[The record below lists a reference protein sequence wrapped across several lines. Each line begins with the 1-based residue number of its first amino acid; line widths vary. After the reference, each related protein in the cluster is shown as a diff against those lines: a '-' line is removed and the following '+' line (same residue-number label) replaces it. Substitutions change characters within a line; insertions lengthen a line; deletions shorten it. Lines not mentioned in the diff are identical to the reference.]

1 MSQHDIQPPSILGDK
16 PVRQPSEPAQA
27 APLEPRSGKA
37 LFLATKPF
45 GVESPGRTWWHVLS
59 TLAAIVVAL
68 AVAVVAPWMPVRIV
82 ASVLGGLLLVR
93 GFILYHDFIHKS
105 LLRDSRWGKIV
116 FYPVGMLMLTPPR
129 YWRHS
134 HNFHHGNVGKPLAPK
149 MAVDAGIVGA
159 TIAGD
164 GLGTDQTEHEA
175 QVKAAELLLIS
186 DLGSFPLM
194 STEAWS
200 RATTRQRLRYRI
212 KRHWATIALAYITV
226 FFVSLSLMPMVRE
239 PKRYWDGAIAI
250 VLHLGVLA
258 GLWFVGGFW
267 AMFFGLML
275 PYALAS
281 AMGAYLFYAQHNYEG
296 MRILLPDHWSYY
308 LGATESSSYMRL
320 GRVMHWFTG
329 NIGYHHVHHLNP
341 LIPFYRL
348 PEAMAAIPELQDAV
362 ATSLHPRDI
371 VACLRLNL
379 WDREHERLV
388 PYREVGKPV

>member
-1 MSQHDIQPPSILGDK
+1 MADHIPEAGMPP
-16 PVRQPSEPAQA
+16 RT
-27 APLEPRSGKA
+27 GKA
-37 LFLATKPF
+37 LFQATKPF

-59 TLAAIVVAL
+59 TLAAIVAAL
-68 AVAVVAPWMPVRIV
+68 AVAVVAPWMPVRII

-93 GFILYHDFIHKS
+93 GFILYHDYIHKS
-105 LLRDSRWGKIV
+105 LLRDSRWGKVV
-116 FYPVGMLMLTPPR
+116 FYPVGLLMLTPPK

-134 HNFHHGNVGKPLAPK
+134 HNFHHGNVGKPLEPK
-149 MAVDAGIVGA
+149 TAIDAGIVGA
-159 TIAGD
+159 AMAGQ
-164 GLGTDQTEHEA
+164 GIGTDQPHGHGAEEA
-175 QVKAAELLLIS
+175 KELLLIS

-194 STEAWS
+194 STEAWG
-200 RATTRQRLRYRI
+200 RATPMQRLKYRI

-239 PKRYWDGAIAI
+239 LRRYWDGALAI
-250 VLHLGVLA
+250 GLHLGVLA
-258 GLWFVGGFW
+258 GLWFIGGFW

-320 GRVMHWFTG
+320 GKVLHWFTG

-362 ATSLHPRDI
+362 ATSLHPKD
-371 VACLRLNL
+371 VVSCLRLNL
-379 WDREHERLV
+379 WDRKHERLV
-388 PYREVGKPV
+388 RYRGALA

>member
-1 MSQHDIQPPSILGDK
+1 MADHIPEAGMPP
-16 PVRQPSEPAQA
+16 RT
-27 APLEPRSGKA
+27 GKA
-37 LFLATKPF
+37 LFQATKPF

-59 TLAAIVVAL
+59 TLVAIVAAL
-68 AVAVVAPWMPVRIV
+68 AVAVVAPWMPVRII

-93 GFILYHDFIHKS
+93 GFILYHDYIHKS
-105 LLRDSRWGKIV
+105 LLRDSRWGKVV
-116 FYPVGMLMLTPPR
+116 FYPVGLLMLTPPR

-149 MAVDAGIVGA
+149 TAIEAGIIGA
-159 TIAGD
+159 TIAGE
-164 GLGTDQTEHEA
+164 GMGTDQTEHEA

-194 STEAWS
+194 STEAWG
-200 RATTRQRLRYRI
+200 RATPMQRLKYRI
-212 KRHWATIALAYITV
+212 KRHWATIALAYVTV
-226 FFVSLSLMPMVRE
+226 FFFSLSLMPMVRE
-239 PKRYWDGAIAI
+239 PRRYWDGAIAI
-250 VLHLGVLA
+250 GLHLGVLA

-267 AMFFGLML
+267 AMFFGLLL

-348 PEAMAAIPELQDAV
+348 PEAMAAIPELQSTV

-371 VACLRLNL
+371 VSCLRLNL
-379 WDREHERLV
+379 WDTHNERLV
-388 PYREVGKPV
+388 GFRHSGPGSNPGMKHKPARPPTRW

>member
-1 MSQHDIQPPSILGDK
+1 MSNDRDQTARIGGSG
-16 PVRQPSEPAQA
+16 
-27 APLEPRSGKA
+27 RSGKA
-37 LFLATKPF
+37 LFQATKPF
-45 GVESPGRTWWHVLS
+45 GVESPGRTWWYVLS

-68 AVAVVAPWMPVRIV
+68 AMAVISPWVPVRLT

-93 GFILYHDFIHKS
+93 GFILYHDFIHKA
-105 LLRDSRWGKIV
+105 LLRNSRWGKV
-116 FYPVGMLMLTPPR
+116 MFYPVGMLMLTPPT

-134 HNFHHGNVGKPLAPK
+134 HNFHHGNVGKPLEPK
-149 MAVDAGIVGA
+149 TAIDAGIVGA
-159 TIAGD
+159 TMAGA
-164 GLGTDQTEHEA
+164 GMGTDEPEGHAEA
-175 QVKAAELLLIS
+175 RGAELLLIS

-194 STEAWS
+194 STEAWQ
-200 RATTRQRLRYRI
+200 RATFPQRLRYRV
-212 KRHWATIALAYITV
+212 KRHWATIALAYVTV
-226 FFVSLSLMPMVRE
+226 FFFSLSLLPTLRN
-239 PKRYWDGAIAI
+239 PRRYWDGAIAI

-258 GLWFVGGFW
+258 GLWLLGGFW

-275 PYALAS
+275 PFAIAS

-320 GRVMHWFTG
+320 GKVMQWFTG
-329 NIGYHHVHHLNP
+329 NIGYHHIHHLNP

-362 ATSLHPRDI
+362 ATSLRPRDI

-388 PYREVGKPV
+388 RYREARA

>member
-1 MSQHDIQPPSILGDK
+1 MNEPTIQRNRVHAGT
-16 PVRQPSEPAQA
+16 PVR
-27 APLEPRSGKA
+27 EPRTGKA
-37 LFLATKPF
+37 LYQATKPF
-45 GVESPGRTWWHVLS
+45 GVESPGRSWWHVLS
-59 TLAAIVVAL
+59 TLSAIVLVLAA
-68 AVAVVAPWMPVRIV
+68 AVATPWMPVRLV

-93 GFILYHDFIHKS
+93 GFILYHDYIHKA
-105 LLRDSRWGKIV
+105 LLRHSRWGKAV

-134 HNFHHGNVGKPLAPK
+134 HNFHHGNVGKPLEPK
-149 MAVDAGIVGA
+149 TAVDAGIVG
-159 TIAGD
+159 TTMAGQSM
-164 GLGTDQTEHEA
+164 GTDQPEGHARAKA
-175 QVKAAELLLIS
+175 QELLFIS

-194 STEAWS
+194 STEAWV
-200 RATTRQRLRYRI
+200 RASFAQRLRYRI
-212 KRHWATIALAYITV
+212 KRHWATIVLAYVTV

-239 PKRYWDGAIAI
+239 PRRYWDGGVAV

-275 PYALAS
+275 PYAIAS

-296 MRILLPDHWSYY
+296 MRILRPDHWSYY

-320 GRVMHWFTG
+320 GKVMHWFTG

-348 PEAMAAIPELQDAV
+348 PEAMAAIPELHDATT
-362 ATSLHPRDI
+362 TSLRPADI
-371 VACLRLNL
+371 LSCLRLNL
-379 WDREHERLV
+379 WDARNERLV
-388 PYREVGKPV
+388 GFGHAGPAVKPG